1 MNTAEKEA
9 LYAPIFAT
17 IRTELANTDEKEL
30 IYKLV
35 VDQLTKLPYFDWT
48 GIYLLNTDS
57 QELSLTYY
65 IGKPTDHIVIPVG
78 KGICGTAVSE
88 HTDKIID
95 DVTLE
100 DEYLACSL
108 ETRSE
113 IVVLMEKDGK
123 IHGQIDVDS
132 DEPAAFDETDQVKLR
147 EIATMVMEKLSNI

>member
-1 MNTAEKEA
+1 MNKAEKEE
-9 LYAPIFAT
+9 LYAPILT
-17 IRTELANTDEKEL
+17 LIRTELANTDEKEL

-35 VDQLTKLPYFDWT
+35 VDQLAKLPYFDWT

-57 QELSLTYY
+57 QELSLSYY
-65 IGKPTDHIVIPVG
+65 IGKPTDHIIIPVG

-100 DEYLACSL
+100 NEYLACSL

-132 DEPAAFDETDQVKLR
+132 DKPAAFDKTDQVKLR
-147 EIATMVMEKLSNI
+147 EIATMVMEKLSNL

>member
-1 MNTAEKEA
+1 MNKVEKEE
-9 LYAPIFAT
+9 LYAPILT
-17 IRTELANTDEKEL
+17 LIRTELANTDEKEL

-35 VDQLTKLPYFDWT
+35 VDQLAKLPYFNWT
-48 GIYLLNTDS
+48 GIYLLNSDS
-57 QELSLTYY
+57 QELSLSYF
-65 IGKPTDHIVIPVG
+65 IGKPTDHIIIPVG

-132 DEPAAFDETDQVKLR
+132 DEPAAFDKTDQVKLR
-147 EIATMVMEKLSNI
+147 EIATMVMEKLSNL